1 MEDIPQ
7 LHEMNADVMNYWM
20 QRFIVQDRRKD
31 GAEYPPKSL
40 YLIACGLL
48 RHLRNNSVYDKNFF
62 DENNLDFVELRKV
75 LDAQMKTPIN
85 KGLGCNLKQADPIS
99 RGDEA
104 KLWDTN
110 VFGRDNAEQLQQTV
124 FFYGSKLFGLRGCD
138 EHHDLQCEQFEIG
151 DDSKGKFIRFI
162 GRSTK
167 TYKGGLGY

>member
-1 MEDIPQ
+1 M
-7 LHEMNADVMNYWM
+7 
-20 QRFIVQDRRKD
+20 
-31 GAEYPPKSL
+31 
-40 YLIACGLL
+40 
-48 RHLRNNSVYDKNFF
+48 
-62 DENNLDFVELRKV
+62 
-75 LDAQMKTPIN
+75 
-85 KGLGCNLKQADPIS
+85 KQADPIS
-99 RGDEA
+99 REDEA